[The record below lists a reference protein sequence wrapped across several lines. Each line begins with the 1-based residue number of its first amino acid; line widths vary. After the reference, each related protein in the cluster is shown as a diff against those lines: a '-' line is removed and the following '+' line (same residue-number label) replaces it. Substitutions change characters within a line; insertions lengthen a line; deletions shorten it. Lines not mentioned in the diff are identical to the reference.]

1 MKKEIIT
8 LLAALMMAVSVSL
21 TAYAENFQQ
30 AGKTDCGIL
39 YVDTDSVTTVKKA
52 DTYYLAVMAEEKYT
66 DAEFLK
72 ILRQGEGLENAS
84 SALILYLFNNN
95 GSAYCI
101 AANYILDDK
110 GRVCLDMGSDMTLR
124 QIGKDKTLTKAY
136 TTALKAM
143 ENKKRFSFKR

>member
-1 MKKEIIT
+1 MKKKIIT
-8 LLAALMMAVSVSL
+8 LLAALMIAVSVSL

-39 YVDTDSVTTVKKA
+39 YVDTDSVSTVKKA

-101 AANYILDDK
+101 AANYILDNK
-110 GRVCLDMGSDMTLR
+110 GQVCLDMGSDMDLR